1 MACCCFS
8 YIKDITVFKYFLEWL
23 LAVLSY
29 VWDPGC
35 YRFSLSVFILS
46 SYFIRF
52 FISVQYSCHSSQDIL
67 LTLTVNW
74 SHIVGAEV
82 FLSYSALALV
92 LGKLFASK
100 LQGETFFS
108 ILALPEMPVISSSH
122 SVQSPESRVQSPE
135 SRQVFYSS
143 SVQTIYILYKCRVGD
158 REDFNFFFLYC
169 SLLPTKSSRNLLY
182 ISLGF

>member
-122 SVQSPESRVQSPE
+122 SVQSPESRVQ
-135 SRQVFYSS
+135 
-143 SVQTIYILYKCRVGD
+143 
-158 REDFNFFFLYC
+158 REG
-169 SLLPTKSSRNLLY
+169 KSSTFPQCNQSIFY
-182 ISLGF
+182 ISIG